1 MKHTTFFSNQIQC
14 KMMADISIQLL
25 NILRAVSVLNG
36 YSMAGISIRR
46 IKFSK
51 TASNM
56 NGYSMTG
63 RLSIDC

>member
-1 MKHTTFFSNQIQC
+1 
-14 KMMADISIQLL
+14 MMAEISISRL
-25 NILRAVSVLNG
+25 NVFQPASILYG

-46 IKFSK
+46 LKFSK